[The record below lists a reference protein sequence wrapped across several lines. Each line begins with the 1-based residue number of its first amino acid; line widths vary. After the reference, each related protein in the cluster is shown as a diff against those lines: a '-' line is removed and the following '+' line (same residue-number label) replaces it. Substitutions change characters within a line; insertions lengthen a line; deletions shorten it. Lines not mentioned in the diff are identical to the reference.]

1 MDFSKRVTI
10 MKRHQIKGSHGFTLI
25 ELLVVISIIALLI
38 SILLPSLAKAKQDA
52 EATVCSSNIRQLLI
66 GLQGYVN
73 TNSGMFPLNGI
84 LFPHVA
90 KYPPYVGST
99 TSDAQTYEL
108 DQTWGNTQSYNLRFG
123 ALFPYMAN
131 LNNKAMTQTAYQAQ
145 TKLASFRNEFPSLNP
160 LVDKY
165 AAAFLCP
172 ADTGFRDS
180 PNAVTLQN
188 NWTSVNIGPEG
199 SGGFWSYS
207 VNSITNSQSAVLK
220 TIFGTN
226 KSGTPM
232 TPWSYPLTSGAINN
246 PQFLIFI
253 EESAQHSN
261 FNDEVMDPV
270 GYNTGDALTTRHN
283 GGGNLGFWDGHV
295 QWMSASQY
303 DNVPNTQG
311 DTLSQSEAIT
321 PFIHWFFPSN

>member
-1 MDFSKRVTI
+1 MMQKPLCGKR
-10 MKRHQIKGSHGFTLI
+10 GFTLI

-38 SILLPSLAKAKQDA
+38 AILLPSLAKAKQDA
-52 EATVCSSNIRQLLI
+52 EAVVCSSNIRQLLI

-90 KYPPYVGST
+90 KYPPYTGAT
-99 TSDAQTYEL
+99 ASDPQLYEL
-108 DQTWGNTQSYNLRFG
+108 YQTWGNTQSYNLRFG
-123 ALFPYMAN
+123 ALFPYLAG
-131 LNNKAMTQTAYQAQ
+131 LNNKAMAQTTYQAQ
-145 TKLASFRNEFPSLNP
+145 SQLPSFQSQFPSLNP
-160 LVDKY
+160 AVDKY
-165 AAAFLCP
+165 AAAFMCP

-188 NWTSVNIGPEG
+188 NWTTDKIGPEG

-207 VNSITNSQSAVLK
+207 VNSITNSQAEVLR
-220 TIFGTN
+220 TIFGVN
-226 KSGTPM
+226 KSGVPQ
-232 TPWSYPLTSGAINN
+232 TPWSYPLNSGAINN

-270 GYNTGDALTTRHN
+270 GFNTGDALTTRHN

-303 DNVPNTQG
+303 DNVPNTDG
-311 DTLSQSEAIT
+311 DTLSQAEAIT